1 MSGVTHG
8 QVHALIATNSED
20 SYVLN
25 YYSLTG
31 TVIIYISEV
40 LTIYHFDFTRSINIH
55 LNLKQFQYFFVCN
68 SALANWDNEVVNCL
82 SSASETEQTGIFC

>member
-40 LTIYHFDFTRSINIH
+40 LTIYHFHFIQSINIH
-55 LNLKQFQYFFVCN
+55 LNFPIFFVCK
-68 SALANWDNEVVNCL
+68 SELANWDNEVVNCL